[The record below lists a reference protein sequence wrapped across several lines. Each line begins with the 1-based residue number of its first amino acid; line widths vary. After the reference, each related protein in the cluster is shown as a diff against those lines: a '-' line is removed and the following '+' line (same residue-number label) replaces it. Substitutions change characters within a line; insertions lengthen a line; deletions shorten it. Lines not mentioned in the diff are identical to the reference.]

1 MLLIGIFD
9 LYKTYTFRQRHF
21 YDLVFLQLSTS
32 DPRKSIS
39 LNQAKTNKYI
49 RIEMF
54 IDVVMDNVYNSEC
67 LSYLPFECSGS
78 KLLII

>member
-9 LYKTYTFRQRHF
+9 LHKTYTFCQRRF
-21 YDLVFLQLSTS
+21 YGLVFLQLSTS

-39 LNQAKTNKYI
+39 LNQGKTNKYI

-54 IDVVMDNVYNSEC
+54 IYIVMDIVYNSEC
-67 LSYLPFECSGS
+67 LS
-78 KLLII
+78 